1 LQLSDS
7 KDLVKTALRFALFNE
22 LEKSISLKWTGR
34 KEVLKQ
40 IEFYEDTLEKYSE
53 EWLHVLKNK
62 LGRKALISWVEK
74 NFGSDKA
81 SKVDRILQYGGDPY
95 KELGYVFLE
104 AVKYKL
110 GSLGKEKHEE
120 FLIDILRMFKTVLI
134 DLPDYSKENHAE
146 MFKDLREIQ
155 KLWEEIML
163 PECFDVNFVLFVQKE
178 LFKGHF
184 FYGKVDVYEIK
195 PLTPQQLF
203 DFYIKNFARE
213 FIVDG
218 QKGELP
224 LAYARGFPLPPP
236 NLPSSVALSA
246 DLGRGSVSTDVRDRP
261 SPTSTMIRISI
272 V

>member
-1 LQLSDS
+1 MQLSDS

-178 LFKGHF
+178 LFKGNF
-184 FYGKVDVYEIK
+184 FYGKVDVYEIR
-195 PLTPQQLF
+195 PLTPQQF

-218 QKGELP
+218 QKVKYSFPFEND
-224 LAYARGFPLPPP
+224 AFFEIAR
-236 NLPSSVALSA
+236 LS
-246 DLGRGSVSTDVRDRP
+246 RGIFRRFKKY
-261 SPTSTMIRISI
+261 IRICLENWYEELEAQGR
-272 V
+272 

>member
-1 LQLSDS
+1 MQLSDS

-178 LFKGHF
+178 LC
-184 FYGKVDVYEIK
+184 
-195 PLTPQQLF
+195 
-203 DFYIKNFARE
+203 
-213 FIVDG
+213 
-218 QKGELP
+218 ELP